1 MLMALPPLIVLPIS
15 YFLYKEKIGWQA
27 ILGTALA
34 IAGVALWYSQSR
46 LTKSS
51 FAHGRFAR
59 GHHGLLHKKTER
71 CEASVHSAPSV
82 YRMSQIW
89 FLRKPW
95 ESHSCSLLNRIR

>member
-1 MLMALPPLIVLPIS
+1 MLMALPPVIVLPIS

-51 FAHGRFAR
+51 FCTRTLRAR
-59 GHHGLLHKKTER
+59 TSR
-71 CEASVHSAPSV
+71 TP
-82 YRMSQIW
+82 
-89 FLRKPW
+89 P
-95 ESHSCSLLNRIR
+95 